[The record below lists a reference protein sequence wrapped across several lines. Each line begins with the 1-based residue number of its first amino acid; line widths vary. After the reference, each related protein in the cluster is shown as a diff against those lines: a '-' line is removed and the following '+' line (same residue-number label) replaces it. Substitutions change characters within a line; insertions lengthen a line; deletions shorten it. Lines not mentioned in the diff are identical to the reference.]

1 MFYDVL
7 TKLCQEQEKSL
18 VQVRK
23 DLGISQSTMASWKAR
38 GVTPNAA
45 TVARFSEYFD
55 VSVDYLLEKNMEPT
69 STAARI
75 SDEVLQIA
83 NILELPLDEQER
95 FDKAYKHFVK
105 TYKVVNSDVHDESIA
120 NKLNADEQLGAFFF
134 EVAALCDSIGR
145 MQGINPEGVDR
156 LRIKYKKWS
165 ADMDLFSKVYGSL
178 SNDGQREA
186 IKRIQELTQIPV
198 YQRFPT
204 VDEQV
209 EIQTAQEKI
218 SKAEQELRLM
228 EQQGV
233 TSGHAVESC
242 RRIISEA
249 QRRVGEITLNRF
261 LEQQ

>member
-1 MFYDVL
+1 
-7 TKLCQEQEKSL
+7 
-18 VQVRK
+18 
-23 DLGISQSTMASWKAR
+23 
-38 GVTPNAA
+38 
-45 TVARFSEYFD
+45 
-55 VSVDYLLEKNMEPT
+55 
-69 STAARI
+69 
-75 SDEVLQIA
+75 
-83 NILELPLDEQER
+83 
-95 FDKAYKHFVK
+95 
-105 TYKVVNSDVHDESIA
+105 
-120 NKLNADEQLGAFFF
+120 
-134 EVAALCDSIGR
+134 
-145 MQGINPEGVDR
+145 
-156 LRIKYKKWS
+156 
-165 ADMDLFSKVYGSL
+165 MDLFSKVYGSL